1 MSTERPSAS
10 ANTESGAEVDFF
22 APQTDAAAA
31 RDHDDL
37 VVEGIIDVRQAL
49 VDTRGR
55 LSQNGVRSRNTM
67 APQEAAGTFGYS
79 NSVGIRLRSGCA

>member
-37 VVEGIIDVRQAL
+37 VVEGVIDVRQAL

-55 LSQNGVRSRNTM
+55 LSQRV
-67 APQEAAGTFGYS
+67 
-79 NSVGIRLRSGCA
+79 